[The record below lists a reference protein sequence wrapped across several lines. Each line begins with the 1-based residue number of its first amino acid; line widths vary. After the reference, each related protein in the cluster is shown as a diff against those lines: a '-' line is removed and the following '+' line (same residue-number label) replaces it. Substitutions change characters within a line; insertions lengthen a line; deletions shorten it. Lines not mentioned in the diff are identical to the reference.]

1 VRTLPAGL
9 GEKQKRRRRARLAA
23 VELDLG
29 FPSRLYHLAL
39 EDEWDEAVRKG
50 GPYRRST
57 LGRSVG
63 EVGFIHCS
71 LPEQVQGVA
80 DQAYGGRRRVVLL
93 TIDRSLL
100 ADEVRMEN
108 LDGGDELFPHLYG
121 ELPLDAV
128 VQVDPVPVGDDGR
141 LAVAALLPLES
152 D

>member
-1 VRTLPAGL
+1 VGL
-9 GEKQKRRRRARLAA
+9 D
-23 VELDLG
+23 VG

-93 TIDRSLL
+93 TIDRSRL

-141 LAVAALLPLES
+141 LAVASLLPLES